1 MLCVLIMHYAKHSS
15 STGQTVLVLRIFN
28 LGSRNP
34 HSRRVFRST
43 KTSDKKQ
50 ALEICRA
57 WHKAALKARNGKLSV
72 DAAREVIAQGV
83 SDVFTAANIESLP
96 SASIKSWC
104 ETWTEAKAIETE
116 ESTHARYKRVI
127 ERFTGFL
134 GEAKSKRDLST
145 LQASDVARFRD
156 REAKE
161 LSRSTANLSV
171 KVLRICLGEAV
182 RQGLLAVNPAVRVK
196 LLKSTAESKR
206 RAFTLDEIK
215 RILKACGDDTEWR
228 GLVLFGLYLG
238 QRLGD
243 LAKLTWR
250 AVDLD
255 TGEIAFTARKTGRR
269 IVLPLVQPLADYLA
283 SLPAS
288 DNPNAFIFPRAASA
302 KRTASLSNQFREI
315 LVDAGLVEPRP
326 RGHKSTGKGRRPSA
340 RSERDFVPQFASQC
354 GDDAESSGRFRLYR
368 ARDCRARERRGFAPI
383 HASNDGRQA
392 RRHAAVAGRDERLR
406 QGCCAVCL
414 LFARLQY
421 PFVHRETRYMS
432 VLIVASG
439 K

>member
-1 MLCVLIMHYAKHSS
+1 MPSIHRQPGRPYWFCAFSIW
-15 STGQTVLVLRIFN
+15 
-28 LGSRNP
+28 NP
-34 HSRRVFRST
+34 ETLTSRRVFRST
-43 KTSDKKQ
+43 KTRDKKQ

-127 ERFTGFL
+127 ERFIGSF
-134 GEAKSKRDLST
+134 GESKSKRDLST

-161 LSRSTANLSV
+161 LSRSTANLGV

-196 LLKSTAESKR
+196 LLKSKAESKR
-206 RAFTLDEIK
+206 RAFTLTEIK
-215 RILKACGDDTEWR
+215 RILKACGDDVEWR

-243 LAKLTWR
+243 LARLTWR

-255 TGEIAFTARKTGRR
+255 SGEIAFTTRKTGRR
-269 IVLPLVQPLADYLA
+269 IVLPLVKPLADYLA

-315 LVDAGLVEPRP
+315 LVEAGLVQPLA
-326 RGHKSTGKGRRPSA
+326 RGHKSTGKGR
-340 RSERDFVPQFASQC
+340 DQ
-354 GDDAESSGRFRLYR
+354 
-368 ARDCRARERRGFAPI
+368 ARE
-383 HASNDGRQA
+383 ASEISFHSLRHSAVTMLKAAGVSDFIA
-392 RRHAAVAGRDERLR
+392 REIVGHESAAVSRQYTHLTTDDKRAAMRRLPDVTD
-406 QGCCAVCL
+406 A
-414 LFARLQY
+414 
-421 PFVHRETRYMS
+421 
-432 VLIVASG
+432 
-439 K
+439 

>member
-1 MLCVLIMHYAKHSS
+1 MPSIHRQAGRPFWFCAFS
-15 STGQTVLVLRIFN
+15 IFN
-28 LGSRNP
+28 PETNK
-34 HSRRVFRST
+34 SRRVFRST
-43 KTSDKKQ
+43 KTRDKKQ

-83 SDVFTAANIESLP
+83 SDVFTAANFESLA
-96 SASIKSWC
+96 SASVKSWC

-127 ERFTGFL
+127 ERFTSFL

-145 LQASDVARFRD
+145 LQASDIARFRD

-161 LSRSTANLSV
+161 LSRSTANLGV

-182 RQGLLAVNPAVRVK
+182 RQGLLALNPAVRVK

-206 RAFTLDEIK
+206 RAFTLTEIK
-215 RILKACGDDTEWR
+215 RILKACGDDAEWR

-243 LAKLTWR
+243 LARLTWR

-255 TGEIAFTARKTGRR
+255 SGEVAFTTRKTGRR
-269 IVLPLVQPLADYLA
+269 IVLPLVQPLGDYLA

-288 DNPNAFIFPRAASA
+288 DNANAFIFTRAASA

-315 LVDAGLVEPRP
+315 LVEAGLVERLP
-326 RGHKSTGKGRRPSA
+326 RGHKSTGKGRN
-340 RSERDFVPQFASQC
+340 Q
-354 GDDAESSGRFRLYR
+354 
-368 ARDCRARERRGFAPI
+368 AREASEISFHSLRHSAVTMLKAAGVSDFMAREIVGHESTAVSRQYTHLTTDDKRAAMRRLPDITNG
-383 HASNDGRQA
+383 
-392 RRHAAVAGRDERLR
+392 
-406 QGCCAVCL
+406 
-414 LFARLQY
+414 
-421 PFVHRETRYMS
+421 
-432 VLIVASG
+432 
-439 K
+439 

>member
-1 MLCVLIMHYAKHSS
+1 MQFNYALMPSIHRQPGRPYWFCAFS
-15 STGQTVLVLRIFN
+15 IW
-28 LGSRNP
+28 NP
-34 HSRRVFRST
+34 ETLTSRRVFRST
-43 KTSDKKQ
+43 KTRDKKQ

-83 SDVFTAANIESLP
+83 SDVFTAANVESLP

-145 LQASDVARFRD
+145 LQASDVGRFRD

-196 LLKSTAESKR
+196 LLKSTKESKR
-206 RAFTLDEIK
+206 RSFTLTEIK
-215 RILKACGDDTEWR
+215 RILKACGDDVEWR

-243 LAKLTWR
+243 LARLTFR
-250 AVDLD
+250 AVDSEN
-255 TGEIAFTARKTGRR
+255 GEIAFSTIKTGRR
-269 IVLPLVQPLADYLA
+269 IVLPLVQPLVDYLS

-288 DNPNAFIFPRAASA
+288 DNPSAYIFPNAAA
-302 KRTASLSNQFREI
+302 HKRTGSLSNQFREI
-315 LVDAGLVEPRP
+315 LVEAGLVEPLP
-326 RGHKSTGKGRRPSA
+326 HGHRSTGKGRT
-340 RSERDFVPQFASQC
+340 
-354 GDDAESSGRFRLYR
+354 G
-368 ARDCRARERRGFAPI
+368 AREMSEISFHSLRHSAVTMLKAAGVSDFIAREIVGHESAGV
-383 HASNDGRQA
+383 SRQYTHLTTDDK
-392 RRHAAVAGRDERLR
+392 RAAMQRLPDVTD
-406 QGCCAVCL
+406 A
-414 LFARLQY
+414 
-421 PFVHRETRYMS
+421 
-432 VLIVASG
+432 
-439 K
+439 